1 MLERIDEFIER
12 AYKTACEHGFHDEK
26 TSFCHQMMLVVG
38 EVGECVE
45 ADRKGKDGGLT
56 SFKKEMDFCS
66 SVGMGFDFN
75 GRFEM
80 QIKDTMEDEMAD
92 ICIRL
97 FDMCGCFGIK
107 PYVPPFEDWAGMQV
121 EWDKLFCGMTLTE
134 QAYHLVQLLGMYDEG
149 DDGAKI
155 EGLFGSILGFIH
167 HWAVFLGVDL
177 ATHID
182 LKMKYNEGRAYK
194 HGKKY

>member
-1 MLERIDEFIER
+1 MLERIEEFIWR

-45 ADRKGKDGGLT
+45 ADRKGRSGG
-56 SFKKEMDFCS
+56 F
-66 SVGMGFDFN
+66 GMFN
-75 GRFEM
+75 DAFRTQPFEYCFETY
-80 QIKDTMEDEMAD
+80 IKDTMEDELAD
-92 ICIRL
+92 VCIRL

-107 PYVPPFEDWAGMQV
+107 PYVYVPPFDVDDRAGMQV
-121 EWDKLFCGMTLTE
+121 EWDRLFGGMTFTE
-134 QAYHLVQLLGMYDEG
+134 QAYHLVQLLGMYGEG
-149 DDGAKI
+149 DDGAEL

>member
-12 AYKTACEHGFHDEK
+12 AYKTACEHGFHEEK

-45 ADRKGKDGGLT
+45 ADRKSRRASFELFSKFSDRAFDDG
-56 SFKKEMDFCS
+56 FKCH
-66 SVGMGFDFN
+66 
-75 GRFEM
+75 
-80 QIKDTMEDEMAD
+80 IKDTMEDELAD
-92 ICIRL
+92 VCIRL

-107 PYVPPFEDWAGMQV
+107 PYVPPFDDWDDMRV
-121 EWDKLFCGMTLTE
+121 EWGKLFGDMTLTE
-134 QAYHLVQLLGMYDEG
+134 QAYHLVQLLCMYNEG
-149 DDGAKI
+149 DDGAKL

-182 LKMKYNEGRAYK
+182 LKMKYNEGCAYK